1 MPLMEWDN
9 SLSVGVTEI
18 DDQHKKL
25 VDHLNVLNDAMK
37 ERRGKEVMDGIL
49 EGLVEYAATHFATEE
64 KYFDEYNYPKSTAHT
79 KEHTNFV
86 INIMEFKKG
95 FDDGK
100 VTLTMDLM
108 YFLKDWLAK
117 HINGSDKGYTK
128 CFNKN
133 GLY

>member
-9 SLSVGVTEI
+9 NLSVGVTEI

-37 ERRGKEVMDGIL
+37 ERKGKEVMDDIL

-64 KYFDEYNYPKSTAHT
+64 KYFDKYNYPKKTTHT
-79 KEHTNFV
+79 KEHTSFV

-108 YFLKDWLAK
+108 CFLKDWLAK
-117 HINGSDKGYTK
+117 HINGSDKHYTK
-128 CFNKN
+128 CFNRN